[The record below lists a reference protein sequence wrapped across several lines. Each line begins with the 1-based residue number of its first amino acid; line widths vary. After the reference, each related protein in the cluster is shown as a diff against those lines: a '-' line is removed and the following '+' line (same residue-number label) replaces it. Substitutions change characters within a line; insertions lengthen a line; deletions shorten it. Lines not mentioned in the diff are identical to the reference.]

1 MYNREL
7 ETNAEAH
14 ALHIVNLRKQ
24 ATARLKK
31 VAELIKLKKVQS
43 KSGATHQ

>member
-14 ALHIVNLRKQ
+14 ALHIANLQKN
-24 ATARLKK
+24 AAERLKK
-31 VAELIKLKKVQS
+31 VAALVKLKKLAA
-43 KSGATHQ
+43 KSGAKHQ